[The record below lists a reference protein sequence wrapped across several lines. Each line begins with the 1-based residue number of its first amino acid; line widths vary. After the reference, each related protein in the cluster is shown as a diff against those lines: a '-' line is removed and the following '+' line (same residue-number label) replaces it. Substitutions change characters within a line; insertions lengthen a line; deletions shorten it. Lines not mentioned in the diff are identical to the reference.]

1 MNQTYVVPATGS
13 TRKAEMC
20 LNTVYHEEMMDALI
34 HRAPVPLV
42 EAYYECV
49 YLSYWAIFNAVGVGS
64 GVTKLIATL
73 LLLVMGFSIRH
84 CSTTHRGAVAATG
97 EDGYAVDKGDPA
109 PGSQVQMSALN
120 AALTAHLARD
130 GPSSSKDKDNGDA
143 RIRALERELA
153 EQKAK
158 HTAELAEQKAEL
170 ARIKALLDSS
180 FGTTPVVAY

>member
-1 MNQTYVVPATGS
+1 
-13 TRKAEMC
+13 
-20 LNTVYHEEMMDALI
+20 
-34 HRAPVPLV
+34 
-42 EAYYECV
+42 
-49 YLSYWAIFNAVGVGS
+49 
-64 GVTKLIATL
+64 
-73 LLLVMGFSIRH
+73 
-84 CSTTHRGAVAATG
+84 
-97 EDGYAVDKGDPA
+97 
-109 PGSQVQMSALN
+109 MSALN

-130 GPSSSKDKDNGDA
+130 GQSSSKNKDDGDA